1 MTEEAVMEA
10 KHYEML
16 GSNLRRIISST
27 RFTELN
33 DELVGRM
40 MVQYVEMV
48 ELEAERDARDQRNGK
63 GE

>member
-1 MTEEAVMEA
+1 MEA

-16 GSNLRRIISST
+16 GSNVRRIINST

-33 DELVGRM
+33 DELIGRM

-48 ELEAERDARDQRNGK
+48 ELEAERDARDQQNGK

>member
-1 MTEEAVMEA
+1 MEA

-16 GSNLRRIISST
+16 GSNVRRIINST

-33 DELVGRM
+33 DELIGRM
-40 MVQYVEMV
+40 MVQYVNMIEQ
-48 ELEAERDARDQRNGK
+48 EAERDARDQQNGK

>member
-1 MTEEAVMEA
+1 MDA

-16 GSNLRRIISST
+16 GSNVRRIINST

-33 DELVGRM
+33 DELIGRM
-40 MVQYVEMV
+40 MVQYVNMIEQ
-48 ELEAERDARDQRNGK
+48 EAERDARDQQNGK

>member
-1 MTEEAVMEA
+1 MEA

-16 GSNLRRIISST
+16 GSNVRRIINST
-27 RFTELN
+27 RFTDLN
-33 DELVGRM
+33 DELIGRM

-48 ELEAERDARDQRNGK
+48 ELEAERDARDQQNGK

>member
-1 MTEEAVMEA
+1 MEA

-16 GSNLRRIISST
+16 GSNVRRIINST

-33 DELVGRM
+33 DELIGRM

-48 ELEAERDARDQRNGK
+48 SQEAERDARDQQNGK